1 VAFPPASQPATL
13 RMSPATIANI
23 GDVHVDAYANSSTLS
38 RRGLE
43 KRKITT
49 NVNKIWCGVS
59 GGGVAAYDE
68 GKEKFDGF
76 IVRQSGNAVNT
87 LIEAARYVAQNDLC
101 NVSGGLCDMIIDAT
115 LDIPGLL
122 LADEITDFFDGAF
135 DAIRKHCR
143 ETGGGAELI
152 ADPPQGS
159 DVCGIPTC
167 TVDGKMALKV
177 AHLQAE
183 FVEHDGG
190 ATCPANPPP
199 ANICEISSFN

>member
-1 VAFPPASQPATL
+1 
-13 RMSPATIANI
+13 MSPATIANI
-23 GDVHVDAYANSSTLS
+23 GGVHVDAYANNSALS

-49 NVNKIWCGVS
+49 NINKIWCGVS
-59 GGGVAAYDE
+59 GGGLAAYDE
-68 GKEKFDGF
+68 GKDRFNEF
-76 IVRQSGNAVNT
+76 IVRKSEDAANAVIET
-87 LIEAARYVAQNDLC
+87 LRYVAQNDLC
-101 NVSGGLCDMIIDAT
+101 DVEGGLCDMVIDAT
-115 LDIPGLL
+115 LDVPVYL

-135 DAIRKHCR
+135 EAIRKHCK
-143 ETGGGAELI
+143 ETGGSAELI

-167 TVDGKMALKV
+167 TADGKMALKV